1 MRLNGLC
8 GRSGS
13 GKSTVAAV
21 ARELGYVCIDCDAL
35 YHDLTDA
42 PSACVS
48 ELAAEFGNEILKPDG
63 GLNRPVLARIVFSD
77 AAKRARLNAISHRHV
92 TRALEGLLAALPE
105 GTDALLDAPLLFE
118 SGLNRR
124 CARVVGVIASE
135 EDCVARITARDGIAP
150 EAARARLAAQT
161 GNAFLEKHCD
171 ILLYNTGDEAAF
183 RERTRAA
190 LRALKAG
197 D

>member
-1 MRLNGLC
+1 MRLIGLC

-13 GKSTVAAV
+13 GKSTVASV
-21 ARELGYVCIDCDAL
+21 AQELGYFCVDCDAL
-35 YHDLTDA
+35 YHELTDA

-63 GLNRPVLARIVFSD
+63 GLNRPALASIVFED

-92 TRALEGLLAALPE
+92 TRALEALLAALPE
-105 GTDALLDAPLLFE
+105 GTDVLLDAPLLFE

-124 CARVVGVIASE
+124 CARVVGVIASDE
-135 EDCVARITARDGIAP
+135 VCAARIAARDGIAP
-150 EAARARLAAQT
+150 EAARARLAAQV
-161 GNAFLEKHCD
+161 GNAFLEEHCD
-171 ILLYNTGDEAAF
+171 ILLDNTGDEASL
-183 RERTRAA
+183 RERARAA
-190 LRALKAG
+190 LLALKAG